1 MSNILYNNNELISS
15 IKKYFL
21 SYFSDL
27 SKPTQENLILLILGM
42 YSMESFYSV
51 RSCYKHLL
59 RKCSDKSLNA
69 YYETLSNTE
78 LTPIDFIRHTVEI
91 ALSIITKELATQPVF
106 LSTDDTIVHKH
117 GSTFAHVKEIYDH
130 ASKEQNKMVNGHNFV
145 ILMLS
150 VPVKIQNSNNFYKI
164 KYIPIPLGYEMKTDD
179 NNKLDLVITMVDAI
193 SDLLSTKKVI
203 VSFDTWYAKKHLIEG
218 VF

>member
-27 SKPTQENLILLILGM
+27 SKPKQENLMLLILGM
-42 YSMESFYSV
+42 YSMESFHSV

-91 ALSIITKELATQPVF
+91 AL
-106 LSTDDTIVHKH
+106 
-117 GSTFAHVKEIYDH
+117 
-130 ASKEQNKMVNGHNFV
+130 
-145 ILMLS
+145 
-150 VPVKIQNSNNFYKI
+150 YK
-164 KYIPIPLGYEMKTDD
+164 
-179 NNKLDLVITMVDAI
+179 
-193 SDLLSTKKVI
+193 
-203 VSFDTWYAKKHLIEG
+203 
-218 VF
+218 